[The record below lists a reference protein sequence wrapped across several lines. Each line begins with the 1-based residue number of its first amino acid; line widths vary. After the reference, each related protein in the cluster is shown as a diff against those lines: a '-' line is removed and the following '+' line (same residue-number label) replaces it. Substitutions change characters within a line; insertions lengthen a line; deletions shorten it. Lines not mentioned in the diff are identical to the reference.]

1 MAFRLTPGADIT
13 QNVREIGR
21 EQLDRS
27 LSRFSA
33 KDRKGNPVHET
44 RKAMKRLR
52 ALLHLV
58 KPAMRKSDFRRDEAR
73 IKLIARS
80 LSGVRDIQ
88 AMEETLAKLEDSEP
102 SSVRS
107 PVLEVL
113 RAHLAEKRAA
123 AEKDLSSASLTKTRK
138 LLREARK
145 SFDEL
150 TLQENDFHALART
163 IKADYAKARRSFQR
177 AYELREDEAFHDWRK
192 YVQRHWRQLL
202 LIAPCWPRAIKP
214 HIALARDLSEVLGD
228 DHDLFVLMGYVNADR
243 VTFGGDEDVGR
254 FLDLCRKRQ
263 ADLRAAAEPMGK
275 RLLAEKPSSLAA
287 RLCAYWIT
295 AQHVKGEDQA
305 EDEEADSAAPTPAP
319 VSQ

>member
-13 QNVREIGR
+13 QSVKDIGR

-33 KDRKGNPVHET
+33 KSRKGNPVHET

-58 KPAMRKSDFRRDEAR
+58 KPVMSKSDFRRDEAR
-73 IKLIARS
+73 IKQIARS
-80 LSGVRDIQ
+80 LSGVRDVQ
-88 AMEETLAKLEDSEP
+88 AMEETLLKLEASEP
-102 SSVRS
+102 ASVKS
-107 PVLEVL
+107 PVQTAL
-113 RAHLAEKRAA
+113 RAHLSEKRAA
-123 AEKDLSSASLTKTRK
+123 AEKKLTSASLTKTRK

-150 TLQENDFHALART
+150 RLRENDFKALAQT
-163 IKADYAKARRSFQR
+163 IKADYRKARRSFQR

-202 LIAPCWPRAIKP
+202 LIAPSWPRAMKP

-228 DHDLFVLMGYVNADR
+228 DHDLYVLIAYINTDR
-243 VTFGGDEDVGR
+243 STFGSDEEVDW
-254 FLDLCRKRQ
+254 FLGLCRKRQ
-263 ADLRAAAEPMGK
+263 ADLREVARHMGT

-287 RLCAYWIT
+287 RLRAYWTT
-295 AQHVKGEDQA
+295 APKLEDA
-305 EDEEADSAAPTPAP
+305 NDSADDEDGAP
-319 VSQ
+319 VIAAPR